1 MAAWTT
7 GKSRRRLFNS
17 PAKGGA
23 DSGVRSADRSAADPV
38 PGRAATSGDGLKENL
53 ESRRKRGA
61 WTAAEDAE
69 LSAYVAKFG
78 AGDWK
83 HVADATALKRDAQ
96 SCRLRWSSYLNP
108 KPNSLSS
115 PLLPPSLPPPH
126 DSAFSFLSPHP
137 PSPATL
143 PQCRST
149 LYNSSPLFPPSPSFP
164 ILPPPNLTGV
174 TLFPLLPASPLPL
187 PFPHPFPQ

>member
-1 MAAWTT
+1 MTT
-7 GKSRRRLFNS
+7 GKPRRRLFNS

-23 DSGVRSADRSAADPV
+23 DSGVRSADRGAADPV
-38 PGRAATSGDGLKENL
+38 PGRAMTSGDGLKENL

-108 KPNSLSS
+108 KVIRAPFTPGEDAQLLARVAWDS
-115 PLLPPSLPPPH
+115 P
-126 DSAFSFLSPHP
+126 
-137 PSPATL
+137 
-143 PQCRST
+143 C
-149 LYNSSPLFPPSPSFP
+149 
-164 ILPPPNLTGV
+164 
-174 TLFPLLPASPLPL
+174 
-187 PFPHPFPQ
+187 